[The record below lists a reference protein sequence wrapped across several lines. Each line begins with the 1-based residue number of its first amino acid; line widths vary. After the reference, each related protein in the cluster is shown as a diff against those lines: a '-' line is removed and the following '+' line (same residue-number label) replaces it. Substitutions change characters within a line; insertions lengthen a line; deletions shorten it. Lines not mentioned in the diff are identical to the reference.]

1 MFDSWYKYSKVGVD
15 KTHHKK
21 YLLEVVTYS
30 FKSPNNYY
38 LVEIEV
44 YIHNIYI
51 VKFYLKK
58 DKQNPLKYHLLTNE
72 NRGSRVISTC
82 IRIMFDIFSQNKL
95 ASFGFIGANT
105 IQKESGFEEPKQSTK
120 RFKIYKMTM
129 QALFG
134 AETFTHYADN
144 KHSAYLMVNNK
155 SASNTNI
162 QQVAKQ
168 MFEDIFPELSE

>member
-1 MFDSWYKYSKVGVD
+1 MFDSWYKFSKVGVD
-15 KTHHKK
+15 KTHNKK
-21 YLLEVVTYS
+21 YLKEVITYS
-30 FKSPNNYY
+30 FKSDRNYY
-38 LVEIEV
+38 LVEVEA
-44 YIHNIYI
+44 YTNHIYI

-72 NRGSRVISTC
+72 NKGSRIISTC
-82 IRIMFDIFSQNKL
+82 IRIMFHIYQKNRL

-105 IQKESGFEEPKQSTK
+105 ISKESGFEEPKQLTK
-120 RFKIYKMTM
+120 RFRIYKMTM
-129 QALFG
+129 HALFG

-155 SASNTNI
+155 SASVTNVRQI
-162 QQVAKQ
+162 AKQ